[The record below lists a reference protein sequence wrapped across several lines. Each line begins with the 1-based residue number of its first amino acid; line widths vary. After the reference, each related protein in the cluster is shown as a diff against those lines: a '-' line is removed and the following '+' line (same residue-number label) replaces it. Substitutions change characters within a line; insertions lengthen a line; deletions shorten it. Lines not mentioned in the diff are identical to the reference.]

1 LRRFAVC
8 ALGMTPQDYNFSVS
22 STAAATQVAELV
34 RALALGWKNLA
45 AYPPGHPSL
54 VSSLELVHRRLNDL
68 RGPAGEVVLGIDND
82 GLVYGREKIDSASAQ
97 KFAQALYARGVAVLR
112 FAPETDAHDLETFL
126 RLLAAS
132 TPAEQKRSIWEDLT
146 AAGVVHINLQPVDY
160 SAVQVTDDLTAPP
173 PDEKQPSLWE
183 QILRALMEGRE
194 LSEEGKVFLSRGEK
208 SVDELAKM
216 ILQHVDTTVQAKPAF
231 DPNATFGVRMPVRET
246 AESIHRRVADTIGN
260 YIANATGPKKENSL
274 RQAIELLRSIPE
286 PLRGTVLR
294 RVAEALAVDDSAGAM
309 LRQLASEL
317 PRDEVLEALRYLSTI
332 GKLSPHA
339 LTLMQSL
346 TAMQTS
352 TRAEPPSASV
362 IGDLVRLFGEDD
374 VDRFNPPDHAGLLEQ
389 VSIHFPFVA
398 PENIQNSEQLGKRA
412 ETVADDALTR
422 QLGRTIIDLLT
433 TLGTSQPPQPIL
445 GRLEALF
452 RSHLISG
459 QFDEALELIQR
470 LQEIA
475 TATTSDEL
483 SHAIHETFGRL
494 ATVDMIHVLIESLH
508 SAPPEKA
515 RVIQRLTE
523 ALGAGARRNL
533 LVALTDEGNRS
544 RRRRLFDF
552 ITSLGPVIVPEVT
565 GLLTDSRWYVVRNM
579 VVMLRAVNDRTSLP
593 EIRKLAQHADL
604 RVRMEAIKSLFT
616 LDTGVSSEL
625 LENVI
630 QDADPKVV
638 ETAVALVGN
647 YGIKEGVQPLLR
659 LLQGNDF
666 FGGRRSLRVKAI
678 RALGELGDPVVLPD
692 LQRFF
697 RESFLPWPAKEE
709 RLAAWE
715 SLAGYPHEA
724 RFEFVERGLH
734 SRDAQIRQICSQ
746 IPRG

>member
-1 LRRFAVC
+1 
-8 ALGMTPQDYNFSVS
+8 MP

-54 VSSLELVHRRLNDL
+54 VSSLQLVHRRLNDL

-82 GLVYGREKIDSASAQ
+82 GLLYGTEKIDSASAQ

-112 FAPETDAHDLETFL
+112 FAPETDADDIETFL
-126 RLLAAS
+126 RLLAAG
-132 TPAEQKRSIWEDLT
+132 TPAEQKRGIWEDLT
-146 AAGVVHINLQPVDY
+146 AAGIVHINLQPVDY
-160 SAVQVTDDLTAPP
+160 SSVQVTDDLTAPP
-173 PDEKQPSLWE
+173 PDEKQPSMWE
-183 QILRALMEGRE
+183 EILRALMEGHE
-194 LSEEGKVFLSRGEK
+194 LSDEAKQFLSRGEH
-208 SVDELAKM
+208 SVDELARM
-216 ILQHVDTTVQAKPAF
+216 ILQHVDTTVKAKPTF
-231 DPNATFGVRMPVRET
+231 DPNATFGVRMPVRES
-246 AESIHRRVADTIGN
+246 AESIHRRVADAVGN

-274 RQAIELLRSIPE
+274 RQAIELLRSLPD

-294 RVAEALAVDDSAGAM
+294 RVAEALALDDSAGAM

-317 PRDEVLEALRYLSTI
+317 PRDEVLEALRYLSSI
-332 GKLSPHA
+332 GRLSPHA
-339 LTLMQSL
+339 LTLLQSL

-362 IGDLVRLFGEDD
+362 IGDLVQLFGEDD
-374 VDRFNPPDHAGLLEQ
+374 IDRFNPPDHAGLLEQ
-389 VSIHFPFVA
+389 VSIHVPFVA
-398 PENIQNSEQLGKRA
+398 PEDVQSSEQLGKRT

-422 QLGRTIIDLLT
+422 QLGRTIIDLLSN
-433 TLGTSQPPQPIL
+433 LGTSQPPQLIL

-452 RSHLISG
+452 RSHLASG

-475 TATTSDEL
+475 TNTTSDEF

-494 ATVDMIHVLIESLH
+494 ATADMIHALIESLH
-508 SAPPEKA
+508 STPPEKA

-579 VVMLRAVNDRTSLP
+579 IVMLRSVNDKTSLP
-593 EIRKLAQHADL
+593 EIRKLSQHPDL

-630 QDADPKVV
+630 HDADPKVA

-647 YGIKEGVQPLLR
+647 YGIKEGIQPLLR
-659 LLQGNDF
+659 ILQGSDF
-666 FGGRRSLRVKAI
+666 WRRRRSLRVKAI
-678 RALGELGDPVVLPD
+678 RALGELGDPIVLPD
-692 LQRFF
+692 LERFF
-697 RESFLPWPAKEE
+697 REPFFLWPAREE
-709 RLAAWE
+709 RFAAWE
-715 SLAGYPHEA
+715 SLSGYPPEE
-724 RFEFVERGLH
+724 RSEFVERGMA
-734 SRDAQIRQICSQ
+734 SREAQVRQICSQ
-746 IPRG
+746 LSKR

>member
-1 LRRFAVC
+1 
-8 ALGMTPQDYNFSVS
+8 VS
-22 STAAATQVAELV
+22 STGAATQVAELV

-54 VSSLELVHRRLNDL
+54 VSSLQLVHRRLNDL

-82 GLVYGREKIDSASAQ
+82 GLLYGTEKIDSASAQ

-112 FAPETDAHDLETFL
+112 FAPETEAHDIETFL
-126 RLLAAS
+126 RLLAAG
-132 TPAEQKRSIWEDLT
+132 TPAEQKRGIWEDLT
-146 AAGVVHINLQPVDY
+146 AAGIVHINLQPVDY
-160 SAVQVTDDLTAPP
+160 SSVQITDDLTAPP
-173 PDEKQPSLWE
+173 PDEKQPSMWE
-183 QILRALMEGRE
+183 EILRALMEGHE
-194 LSEEGKVFLSRGEK
+194 LSEEAQEFLSRGEHP
-208 SVDELAKM
+208 VDELARM
-216 ILQHVDTTVQAKPAF
+216 ILQHVDTTVKAKPTF

-246 AESIHRRVADTIGN
+246 AESIHRRVADAVGN

-274 RQAIELLRSIPE
+274 RQAIELLRSLPE

-294 RVAEALAVDDSAGAM
+294 RVAEALALDDSAGAM

-317 PRDEVLEALRYLSTI
+317 PRDEVLEALRYLSSI
-332 GKLSPHA
+332 GRLSPHA
-339 LTLMQSL
+339 LTLLQSL

-374 VDRFNPPDHAGLLEQ
+374 IDRFNPPDHAGLLEQ
-389 VSIHFPFVA
+389 VSIHVPLVA
-398 PENIQNSEQLGKRA
+398 AEDVQSSEQLGKRT
-412 ETVADDALTR
+412 ETVADDALAR
-422 QLGRTIIDLLT
+422 QLGRTIIDLLSN
-433 TLGTSQPPQPIL
+433 LGTTQPPQLIL
-445 GRLEALF
+445 GRLEDLF
-452 RSHLISG
+452 RSHLASG
-459 QFDEALELIQR
+459 EFDEALERIQR

-475 TATTSDEL
+475 TNTTSDEF

-494 ATVDMIHVLIESLH
+494 ATADMIHALIESLH

-579 VVMLRAVNDRTSLP
+579 IIMLRSVNDKTSLP
-593 EIRKLAQHADL
+593 EVRKLAGHSDL
-604 RVRMEAIKSLFT
+604 RVRMEAIKSLCT

-630 QDADPKVV
+630 HDADPKVA
-638 ETAVALVGN
+638 ESAVALVGN
-647 YGIKEGVQPLLR
+647 YGIKEGIQPLLR
-659 LLQGNDF
+659 ILQGSDF
-666 FGGRRSLRVKAI
+666 WGARRSLRVKAI
-678 RALGELGDPVVLPD
+678 RALGELGDPIALPD
-692 LQRFF
+692 LERFF
-697 RESFLPWPAKEE
+697 REPFFLWPSKEE

-715 SLAGYPHEA
+715 SLSGYPPEA
-724 RFEFVERGLH
+724 RSEFVERGMR
-734 SRDAQIRQICSQ
+734 SRDAQVRQICSQ
-746 IPRG
+746 MSKS